1 MAGGLTP
8 SSSTSGIFFQGD
20 DESQGFM
27 NSHFTSS
34 YGNSSNSVPGCGPGY
49 HHNLSMVSGE
59 MHNPAMMSVSTP
71 GPSAGASSMVTD
83 ANSGLSGGGPHLQRS
98 ASINNESYM
107 RLPASPM
114 SFSSNNISISGSS
127 VADGS
132 TVVQRGSLHDP
143 SVQRGGS
150 SATSLPTSQS
160 NQIPLSMGRRASESF
175 FQDPNNLT
183 QARKKPRLDSKQDD
197 ALQQQIL
204 RQWLQRQEMLQ
215 QQQQQQQQQG
225 QNPQFQIMLQ
235 QQKLRQQQQYIQS
248 LPPLQRVQLQQ
259 QQQVQQQQQL
269 QQQQQQLLQ
278 QQGMQ
283 MQISGGPRPYEN
295 SVCARRLMQYLY
307 HQRQRPS
314 ESSIVYWRKF
324 VTEYFSPRAKKRWC
338 LSHYDNVG
346 NSALGVS
353 PQAATDEWHCDL
365 CGSKSGRGF
374 EATFDILPRL
384 NEIKFAS
391 GVLDELLYL
400 GVPSE
405 RRFASGI
412 MMLEY
417 AKAVQESVY
426 EQIRV
431 VREGHLRIIF
441 SQELKILSWEFC
453 TRRHEELLPRRVIAP
468 QVNQLLQVAEKCQST
483 IDQSGSDG
491 IHQQDL
497 QANSNMV
504 MAAGRQLAKSLESH
518 SLNDLGFSKRYVR
531 SLQISEVVSSMKDMI
546 DFCRDQKVG
555 PIEALK
561 SYPYQ
566 MKTGKMQMQEMEQL
580 ANAARGLPPDRNSLN
595 KLMAMR
601 NSGINIPMNSIS
613 GQGSLNGSAQAA
625 AFALTNYQ
633 TMLMKQNHL
642 NSEPNNA
649 TIQQEPSR
657 NPIPSPSY
665 QGASPLLPG
674 FVQSPSISGV
684 SSHPS
689 PQRQMPSSSYNSS
702 PQQYHQQPPSC
713 SSSNQT
719 LEQQYIHQIWQQMAN
734 SNGGSGQQQQQS
746 LSGQNMNCNVNMGRN
761 RADYGLTAE
770 TPSTSNRFR
779 GMKGLDQSQNQEGMV
794 SNTSLSFANNGFFG
808 SEVDESMG
816 YSWKA

>member
-1 MAGGLTP
+1 MA
-8 SSSTSGIFFQGD
+8 SSTSGIFFQGD
-20 DESQGFM
+20 DESQSFI
-27 NSHFTSS
+27 NSHLTSS
-34 YGNSSNSVPGCGPGY
+34 YGNSSNSVPGCGPTGGY
-49 HHNLSMVSGE
+49 HNLSMVSGD
-59 MHNPAMMSVSTP
+59 MHNPVMMTVSTP
-71 GPSAGASSMVTD
+71 GPSAGASSLVTD

-127 VADGS
+127 AVDGS
-132 TVVQRGSLHDP
+132 TVVQRHDP
-143 SVQRGGS
+143 SVQLGGS
-150 SATSLPTSQS
+150 SATSLPTSQT
-160 NQIPLSMGRRASESF
+160 NQIPLSMARRASESF
-175 FQDPNNLT
+175 FQDPNNLN

-204 RQWLQRQEMLQ
+204 RQWLQRQDILQ
-215 QQQQQQQQQG
+215 QQQHQQQQG
-225 QNPQFQIMLQ
+225 QNPQFQLLLQ
-235 QQKLRQQQQYIQS
+235 QQKLRQQQQYLQS

-269 QQQQQQLLQ
+269 QQQHQQQQQQLQ

-283 MQISGGPRPYEN
+283 LQLTGGPRPYEN

-346 NSALGVS
+346 HSALGVS
-353 PQAATDEWHCDL
+353 PQAATDEWQCDL

-374 EATFDILPRL
+374 EATFDVLPRL

-405 RRFASGI
+405 RRYGSGI
-412 MMLEY
+412 MVLEY
-417 AKAVQESVY
+417 GKAVQESVY
-426 EQIRV
+426 EHIRV

-441 SQELKILSWEFC
+441 SQELKIISWEFC
-453 TRRHEELLPRRVIAP
+453 TRRHEELLPRRLVAP

-531 SLQISEVVSSMKDMI
+531 CLQISEVVSSMKDMI

-561 SYPYQ
+561 SYPYR
-566 MKTGKMQMQEMEQL
+566 MKAGKPQMQEMEQL
-580 ANAARGLPPDRNSLN
+580 ANAARGLPPDRSSLN
-595 KLMAMR
+595 KLMALR
-601 NSGINIPMNSIS
+601 NSGINIPMNNMS
-613 GQGSLNGSAQAA
+613 GQGTLPGSAQAA

-642 NSEPNNA
+642 NSDPNNT

-657 NPIPSPSY
+657 NRSASPNY
-665 QGASPLLPG
+665 QGTSPLLPG
-674 FVQSPSISGV
+674 FVHSPSISGV
-684 SSHPS
+684 SSHLS

-702 PQQYHQQPPSC
+702 AQQYHQQPPSC
-713 SSSNQT
+713 SSGNQT
-719 LEQQYIHQIWQQMAN
+719 LEQQMIHQIWQQMAN
-734 SNGGSGQQQQQS
+734 SNGGTGQQHQS
-746 LSGQNMNCNVNMGRN
+746 LSGQNMMNCNANMGRN
-761 RADYGLTAE
+761 RTDYVPAAAE

-779 GMKGLDQSQNQEGMV
+779 GIKGLDQSQNLEGII
-794 SNTSLSFANNGFFG
+794 SNTSLNFGTNGFF
-808 SEVDESMG
+808 SNEVDENMG
-816 YSWKA
+816 YSWKS

>member
-1 MAGGLTP
+1 MAGGGLTP
-8 SSSTSGIFFQGD
+8 SSSNSGIFFQGD

-27 NSHFTSS
+27 NSHLTSS

-49 HHNLSMVSGE
+49 HNLGMVSAE
-59 MHNPAMMSVSTP
+59 MHNQAMMSVSTP

-83 ANSGLSGGGPHLQRS
+83 ANSSGLSGGGGPHLQRS

-114 SFSSNNISISGSS
+114 SFSSNLSGPS
-127 VADGS
+127 VVDGS
-132 TVVQRGSLHDP
+132 TV
-143 SVQRGGS
+143 VQRGGS
-150 SATSLPTSQS
+150 SATSLPTSQT
-160 NQIPLSMGRRASESF
+160 NQIPLSMGRRASETF

-183 QARKKPRLDSKQDD
+183 QARKKPRLDTKQDD

-215 QQQQQQQQQG
+215 QQQQS
-225 QNPQFQIMLQ
+225 QNPQFQLLLQ
-235 QQKLRQQQQYIQS
+235 QQKLRQQQQYLQS

-259 QQQVQQQQQL
+259 QQQVQQQQQ
-269 QQQQQQLLQ
+269 QQLQHQHQQQ

-283 MQISGGPRPYEN
+283 LQLTGGPRPYEN

-346 NSALGVS
+346 HSALGVS
-353 PQAATDEWHCDL
+353 PQAATEEWQCDL

-374 EATFDILPRL
+374 EATFDVLPRL

-400 GVPSE
+400 GLPTE
-405 RRFASGI
+405 RRFPSGF

-417 AKAVQESVY
+417 AKAVQETVY
-426 EQIRV
+426 EHIRV

-441 SQELKILSWEFC
+441 SQELKILLWEFC
-453 TRRHEELLPRRVIAP
+453 TRRHEELLPRRLVAP

-531 SLQISEVVSSMKDMI
+531 CLQISEVVSSMKDMI

-566 MKTGKMQMQEMEQL
+566 TRTGKLQMQEMDHL
-580 ANAARGLPPDRNSLN
+580 ANAARGLPPDRNSFN
-595 KLMAMR
+595 KLMALR
-601 NSGINIPMNSIS
+601 NSGMNIPMNNNMS
-613 GQGSLNGSAQAA
+613 GQGSLPGSAPAAA

-633 TMLMKQNHL
+633 SMLMKQSHL

-649 TIQQEPSR
+649 TMEQEPSR
-657 NPIPSPSY
+657 NPSPSPSY
-665 QGASPLLPG
+665 QGTSPLLPG

-684 SSHPS
+684 SSHLS
-689 PQRQMPSSSYNSS
+689 PQRQIPSSSYNSGTT
-702 PQQYHQQPPSC
+702 QQYQQQQQPSC
-713 SSSNQT
+713 SSNNQT
-719 LEQQYIHQIWQQMAN
+719 LEQQMIHQIWQQMAN

-746 LSGQNMNCNVNMGRN
+746 LSGQNMNCSVNVGRI
-761 RADYGLTAE
+761 RTDYSPAAE
-770 TPSTSNRFR
+770 TPSNSNRFR
-779 GMKGLDQSQNQEGMV
+779 GIKGLDQSQNLEGMV
-794 SNTSLSFANNGFFG
+794 SNTSLNFANNGFFS

>member
-1 MAGGLTP
+1 MAGSLTP

-27 NSHFTSS
+27 NSHLTSS
-34 YGNSSNSVPGCGPGY
+34 YGNSSNSGPGCGPGY
-49 HHNLSMVSGE
+49 HNLGMVSAD
-59 MHNPAMMSVSTP
+59 MHNPAMISVSTP
-71 GPSAGASSMVTD
+71 GPSAGASSMMTD

-127 VADGS
+127 VVDGS
-132 TVVQRGSLHDP
+132 TVVQRNSH
-143 SVQRGGS
+143 QRGGGS
-150 SATSLPTSQS
+150 SATSLPTSQAT
-160 NQIPLSMGRRASESF
+160 QIPFSLGRRASESF

-197 ALQQQIL
+197 AMQQQIL
-204 RQWLQRQEMLQ
+204 RQWLQRQDML
-215 QQQQQQQQQG
+215 QQQQQG
-225 QNPQFQIMLQ
+225 QNPQFQLMLQ

-269 QQQQQQLLQ
+269 QQQLQQKQLQ

-283 MQISGGPRPYEN
+283 VQISGGGPRPYEN

-338 LSHYDNVG
+338 LSNYDNVG
-346 NSALGVS
+346 HTALGVS

-374 EATFDILPRL
+374 EATFDVLPRL
-384 NEIKFAS
+384 NEIKFTS

-400 GVPSE
+400 DVPSE
-405 RRFASGI
+405 RRFPSGV

-426 EQIRV
+426 EHIRV

-453 TRRHEELLPRRVIAP
+453 TRRHEELLPRRLVAP

-491 IHQQDL
+491 IQQQDL
-497 QANSNMV
+497 QTNSNMV

-531 SLQISEVVSSMKDMI
+531 CLQISEVVSSMKDMI
-546 DFCRDQKVG
+546 DFCHDQKVG

-561 SYPYQ
+561 SYLYQ
-566 MKTGKMQMQEMEQL
+566 MKTGKLQMQEMEQL

-595 KLMAMR
+595 KLMALR
-601 NSGINIPMNSIS
+601 NSGINIPMSNMA
-613 GQGSLNGSAQAA
+613 GQGSLPSSPQAA

-633 TMLMKQNHL
+633 TMLMKQNQM

-657 NPIPSPSY
+657 NPSPSPSY
-665 QGASPLLPG
+665 QGTSPLLPG
-674 FVQSPSISGV
+674 FVRSPSISGV
-684 SSHPS
+684 SSHLS
-689 PQRQMPSSSYNSS
+689 PQRQMPSSGYNSS
-702 PQQYHQQPPSC
+702 PQQYHQQQPPSC

-719 LEQQYIHQIWQQMAN
+719 LEQRMIHQIWQQMAN
-734 SNGGSGQQQQQS
+734 SNGVSGQQQQQQQRP
-746 LSGQNMNCNVNMGRN
+746 LSGQNINCNINMGRN
-761 RADYGLTAE
+761 RTDYVPTAE

-779 GMKGLDQSQNQEGMV
+779 GNKGLDHSQNQEGMV
-794 SNTSLSFANNGFFG
+794 SNTSLNFANNGFFN
-808 SEVDESMG
+808 SEADESMG

>member
-27 NSHFTSS
+27 NSHLTSS

-49 HHNLSMVSGE
+49 HNLSMVSAD

-83 ANSGLSGGGPHLQRS
+83 ANSGLSGGGPNLQRS

-132 TVVQRGSLHDP
+132 TVVQRNSHHDP

-150 SATSLPTSQS
+150 SATSLPTSQT

-204 RQWLQRQEMLQ
+204 R
-215 QQQQQQQQQG
+215 
-225 QNPQFQIMLQ
+225 
-235 QQKLRQQQQYIQS
+235 
-248 LPPLQRVQLQQ
+248 
-259 QQQVQQQQQL
+259 
-269 QQQQQQLLQ
+269 
-278 QQGMQ
+278 
-283 MQISGGPRPYEN
+283 GGPRPNEN
-295 SVCARRLMQYLY
+295 SVCARRLMQYLF

-324 VTEYFSPRAKKRWC
+324 VKEYFSPRAKKRWC

-346 NSALGVS
+346 HSALGVS
-353 PQAATDEWHCDL
+353 PQAATDEWQCDL

-374 EATFDILPRL
+374 EATFDVLPRL

-405 RRFASGI
+405 RRFPSGI
-412 MMLEY
+412 MTLEY

-426 EQIRV
+426 EHIRV

-441 SQELKILSWEFC
+441 SHELQNSLAYPSAFHQILSWEFC
-453 TRRHEELLPRRVIAP
+453 TRRHEELLPRRLVAP

-531 SLQISEVVSSMKDMI
+531 CLQISEVVSSMKDMI
-546 DFCRDQKVG
+546 DFCRDRKVG

-566 MKTGKMQMQEMEQL
+566 MKTGKVQMQEMEQL

-595 KLMAMR
+595 KLMALR
-601 NSGINIPMNSIS
+601 NTGINIPMNNMGS
-613 GQGSLNGSAQAA
+613 GQGSLPGSQAA

-642 NSEPNNA
+642 NSEPTNA

-657 NPIPSPSY
+657 NSSPSPSY
-665 QGASPLLPG
+665 QGTSPLLSG
-674 FVQSPSISGV
+674 FVQSPSISSV
-684 SSHPS
+684 SSLLS

-702 PQQYHQQPPSC
+702 TQQYHPQPTC
-713 SSSNQT
+713 SSNNQT
-719 LEQQYIHQIWQQMAN
+719 MEQQMIHQIWQQMAH
-734 SNGGSGQQQQQS
+734 SNGGSAQQQQQS
-746 LSGQNMNCNVNMGRN
+746 LSGQNMNCNNINMGRN
-761 RADYGLTAE
+761 RTDYGTQNITVTAE

-779 GMKGLDQSQNQEGMV
+779 GVKGLEQSQNQEGMV
-794 SNTSLSFANNGFFG
+794 SNTSLNFANNGFF
-808 SEVDESMG
+808 SSDVDESMG

>member
-1 MAGGLTP
+1 MAGGITP

-49 HHNLSMVSGE
+49 HNLSMVSGE

-71 GPSAGASSMVTD
+71 GPSAGASSLVTD

-114 SFSSNNISISGSS
+114 SFSSNNITISGSS
-127 VADGS
+127 VVDGS
-132 TVVQRGSLHDP
+132 TVVQRGSHHDQ

-150 SATSLPTSQS
+150 SATSLPTSQT

-225 QNPQFQIMLQ
+225 QNPQFQLLLQ

-269 QQQQQQLLQ
+269 QQQHQQQQLQ

-283 MQISGGPRPYEN
+283 LQLSGGQRPYDN

-346 NSALGVS
+346 HNALGVS
-353 PQAATDEWHCDL
+353 PHAATDEWQCDL

-374 EATFDILPRL
+374 EATFDVLPRL

-417 AKAVQESVY
+417 PKAVQESVY
-426 EQIRV
+426 EHIRV

-453 TRRHEELLPRRVIAP
+453 TRRHEELLPRRLVAP

-531 SLQISEVVSSMKDMI
+531 CLQISEVVSSMKDMI

-566 MKTGKMQMQEMEQL
+566 MKTGKLQMQEMEQI

-595 KLMAMR
+595 KLMALR
-601 NSGINIPMNSIS
+601 NSGIHLPMSNMS
-613 GQGSLNGSAQAA
+613 GQGSLPGGG
-625 AFALTNYQ
+625 FALTNYQ

-642 NSEPNNA
+642 SSEPTNA
-649 TIQQEPSR
+649 TIQQEASR
-657 NPIPSPSY
+657 NPSPTMSY
-665 QGASPLLPG
+665 QGTTSPLLPG

-684 SSHPS
+684 TSHLS
-689 PQRQMPSSSYNSS
+689 PQRQMPSPSYNSS
-702 PQQYHQQPPSC
+702 PQQYRQHPSC
-713 SSSNQT
+713 SNSNQT
-719 LEQQYIHQIWQQMAN
+719 LEQQMIHQIWQQMAN
-734 SNGGSGQQQQQS
+734 SNGGSGQQQQQQTS
-746 LSGQNMNCNVNMGRN
+746 LSSQNMNCNVNMGRS
-761 RADYGLTAE
+761 RTDYGLTGE
-770 TPSTSNRFR
+770 TPSTSNRIR
-779 GMKGLDQSQNQEGMV
+779 GIKGLDQSQNQEGMV
-794 SNTSLSFANNGFFG
+794 SNTRGGLIMPNDTG
-808 SEVDESMG
+808 SSDTSYIFNVHV
-816 YSWKA
+816 

>member
-1 MAGGLTP
+1 MA
-8 SSSTSGIFFQGD
+8 SSASGIFFQGD
-20 DESQGFM
+20 DESQSFI
-27 NSHFTSS
+27 NSHLTSS
-34 YGNSSNSVPGCGPGY
+34 YGNSSNSVPGCGPAAAGGY
-49 HHNLSMVSGE
+49 H
-59 MHNPAMMSVSTP
+59 NPVMMSVSTP
-71 GPSAGASSMVTD
+71 GPSAGASSLVTD
-83 ANSGLSGGGPHLQRS
+83 ANSGLSGGGPNLQRS

-127 VADGS
+127 VVDGS
-132 TVVQRGSLHDP
+132 TVVQRHDP
-143 SVQRGGS
+143 SVQLGGS
-150 SATSLPTSQS
+150 SATSLPTSQT
-160 NQIPLSMGRRASESF
+160 NQIPLSMARRASESF

-204 RQWLQRQEMLQ
+204 RQWLQRQDML
-215 QQQQQQQQQG
+215 QQQQQQQQG
-225 QNPQFQIMLQ
+225 QNPQFQLLLQ
-235 QQKLRQQQQYIQS
+235 QQKLRQQQQYLQS

-269 QQQQQQLLQ
+269 QQQHQQQQQQLQ

-283 MQISGGPRPYEN
+283 LQLSGGPRPYEN

-346 NSALGVS
+346 HSALGVS
-353 PQAATDEWHCDL
+353 PQAATDEWQCDL

-374 EATFDILPRL
+374 EATFDVLPRL

-405 RRFASGI
+405 RRYGSGI
-412 MMLEY
+412 MVLEY
-417 AKAVQESVY
+417 GKAVQESVY
-426 EQIRV
+426 EHIRV

-453 TRRHEELLPRRVIAP
+453 TRRHEELLPRRLVAP

-491 IHQQDL
+491 IQQQDL

-531 SLQISEVVSSMKDMI
+531 CLQISEVVSSMKDMI
-546 DFCRDQKVG
+546 DFCHDQKVG

-561 SYPYQ
+561 SYPYR
-566 MKTGKMQMQEMEQL
+566 MRAGKSQTQEMEQL

-595 KLMAMR
+595 KLMALR
-601 NSGINIPMNSIS
+601 NSGINIPMNNMS
-613 GQGSLNGSAQAA
+613 GQGALPGSAQAA
-625 AFALTNYQ
+625 AFALSNYQ

-642 NSEPNNA
+642 NSDPNNT

-657 NPIPSPSY
+657 NRSASPSY
-665 QGASPLLPG
+665 Q
-674 FVQSPSISGV
+674 FVHSPSISGV
-684 SSHPS
+684 SSHLS

-702 PQQYHQQPPSC
+702 TQQYHQQPPSC
-713 SSSNQT
+713 SSGNQT
-719 LEQQYIHQIWQQMAN
+719 LEQQMIHQIWQQMAN
-734 SNGGSGQQQQQS
+734 SNGGSGQQQQS
-746 LSGQNMNCNVNMGRN
+746 LSGQNVMNSNASVGRN
-761 RADYGLTAE
+761 RTDYVPTAE

-779 GMKGLDQSQNQEGMV
+779 GSKGLEQSQNQDGMV
-794 SNTSLSFANNGFFG
+794 SNTSLNFGNNGFF
-808 SEVDESMG
+808 SNEVDESMG

>member
-1 MAGGLTP
+1 MA
-8 SSSTSGIFFQGD
+8 SSTSGIFFQGD
-20 DESQGFM
+20 DESQSFI
-27 NSHFTSS
+27 NSHLTSS
-34 YGNSSNSVPGCGPGY
+34 YGNSSNSAPGCGGPTGGY
-49 HHNLSMVSGE
+49 HNLSMVSGD
-59 MHNPAMMSVSTP
+59 MHNPVMMSVSTP
-71 GPSAGASSMVTD
+71 GPSAGASSLVTD

-127 VADGS
+127 VVDGS
-132 TVVQRGSLHDP
+132 TVVQRHDP
-143 SVQRGGS
+143 SVQLGGS
-150 SATSLPTSQS
+150 SATSLPTSQT
-160 NQIPLSMGRRASESF
+160 NQIPLSMARRASESF

-204 RQWLQRQEMLQ
+204 RQWLQRQDIL

-225 QNPQFQIMLQ
+225 QNPQFQILLQ
-235 QQKLRQQQQYIQS
+235 QQKLRQQQQYLQS

-269 QQQQQQLLQ
+269 QQQHQQQQQQLQ

-283 MQISGGPRPYEN
+283 MQLTGGPRPYEN

-346 NSALGVS
+346 HSALGVS
-353 PQAATDEWHCDL
+353 PQAATDEWQCDL

-374 EATFDILPRL
+374 EATFDVLPRL

-405 RRFASGI
+405 RRYGSGI
-412 MMLEY
+412 MVLEY
-417 AKAVQESVY
+417 GKAVQESVY
-426 EQIRV
+426 EHIRV

-453 TRRHEELLPRRVIAP
+453 TRRHEELLPRRLVAP

-497 QANSNMV
+497 QANSNM
-504 MAAGRQLAKSLESH
+504 
-518 SLNDLGFSKRYVR
+518 
-531 SLQISEVVSSMKDMI
+531 
-546 DFCRDQKVG
+546 
-555 PIEALK
+555 
-561 SYPYQ
+561 
-566 MKTGKMQMQEMEQL
+566 
-580 ANAARGLPPDRNSLN
+580 
-595 KLMAMR
+595 
-601 NSGINIPMNSIS
+601 
-613 GQGSLNGSAQAA
+613 
-625 AFALTNYQ
+625 
-633 TMLMKQNHL
+633 
-642 NSEPNNA
+642 
-649 TIQQEPSR
+649 
-657 NPIPSPSY
+657 
-665 QGASPLLPG
+665 
-674 FVQSPSISGV
+674 
-684 SSHPS
+684 
-689 PQRQMPSSSYNSS
+689 
-702 PQQYHQQPPSC
+702 
-713 SSSNQT
+713 
-719 LEQQYIHQIWQQMAN
+719 
-734 SNGGSGQQQQQS
+734 
-746 LSGQNMNCNVNMGRN
+746 
-761 RADYGLTAE
+761 
-770 TPSTSNRFR
+770 
-779 GMKGLDQSQNQEGMV
+779 
-794 SNTSLSFANNGFFG
+794 
-808 SEVDESMG
+808 
-816 YSWKA
+816 